1 MLMILK
7 VCGMLLVVA
16 CTTSIGISMAQAL
29 SRRVRELEGC
39 IALLTGME
47 GELSYSLAPPDEAV
61 ARLEERESAQE
72 APFLPACAA
81 LCRKGTPFPQAW
93 REAVEK
99 QGGSL
104 TREDA
109 AIVEALADTLGQ
121 CDLDRAALEPFP
133 REGAAR
139 HAAGRGPRTVRIPR
153 QALPHDGPFG
163 GSLCGGLFH
172 LMPVLRKQAACGGR
186 GSIRKKE
193 F

>member
-1 MLMILK
+1 
-7 VCGMLLVVA
+7 
-16 CTTSIGISMAQAL
+16 MAQAL

-47 GELSYSLAPPDEAV
+47 GELSYSLAPPTRPSRGWRSPGIGAGGALP
-61 ARLEERESAQE
+61 ARLRCPLPEGNALSARRGGRRWKSR
-72 APFLPACAA
+72 AGASPG
-81 LCRKGTPFPQAW
+81 RTP
-93 REAVEK
+93 R
-99 QGGSL
+99 L
-104 TREDA
+104 
-109 AIVEALADTLGQ
+109 VEALADTLGQ
-121 CDLDRAALEPFP
+121 CDLDGQLLEPFP

-186 GSIRKKE
+186 EAPEKRVLNREGQAYL
-193 F
+193 

>member
-121 CDLDRAALEPFP
+121 CDLDGQLSSLSHPKALLAMQLA
-133 REGAAR
+133 AAR
-139 HAAGRGPRTVRIPR
+139 ERCESHGKLYRTMGLLAGAFVVVFFI
-153 QALPHDGPFG
+153 
-163 GSLCGGLFH
+163 
-172 LMPVLRKQAACGGR
+172 
-186 GSIRKKE
+186 
-193 F
+193 

>member
-72 APFLPACAA
+72 APHPGGRRDRRGAG
-81 LCRKGTPFPQAW
+81 RHP
-93 REAVEK
+93 RAV
-99 QGGSL
+99 
-104 TREDA
+104 RPR
-109 AIVEALADTLGQ
+109 
-121 CDLDRAALEPFP
+121 RAALEPFP

-139 HAAGRGPRTVRIPR
+139 HAAGRGAGTVRIPR

>member
-47 GELSYSLAPPDEAV
+47 GGAFLQSGASRRGRRAAGG
-61 ARLEERESAQE
+61 ARESAQE

-121 CDLDRAALEPFP
+121 CDLDGQLSSLSHAKALLAMQLA
-133 REGAAR
+133 AAR
-139 HAAGRGPRTVRIPR
+139 ERCESHGKLYRTMGLLAGAFVVVFFI
-153 QALPHDGPFG
+153 
-163 GSLCGGLFH
+163 
-172 LMPVLRKQAACGGR
+172 
-186 GSIRKKE
+186 
-193 F
+193 

>member
-16 CTTSIGISMAQAL
+16 CTTSIGIAMAQAL

-72 APFLPACAA
+72 APFLACGKGVPFLPACAA

-93 REAVEK
+93 REAVAK

-121 CDLDRAALEPFP
+121 CDLDGQLSSLSHAKALLAMQLA
-133 REGAAR
+133 AAR
-139 HAAGRGPRTVRIPR
+139 ERCESHGKLYRTMGLLAGAFVVVFFI
-153 QALPHDGPFG
+153 
-163 GSLCGGLFH
+163 
-172 LMPVLRKQAACGGR
+172 
-186 GSIRKKE
+186 
-193 F
+193 

>member
-99 QGGSL
+99 QG
-104 TREDA
+104 A

-121 CDLDRAALEPFP
+121 CDLDGQLSSLSHAKALLAMQLA
-133 REGAAR
+133 AAR
-139 HAAGRGPRTVRIPR
+139 ERCESHGKLYRTMGLLAGAFVVVFFI
-153 QALPHDGPFG
+153 
-163 GSLCGGLFH
+163 
-172 LMPVLRKQAACGGR
+172 
-186 GSIRKKE
+186 
-193 F
+193 